1 MKKIFSLLLA
11 LSFILSLSAAS
22 LAEEAPA
29 YAAGKNKYVLE
40 AEHTDLSGKEA
51 FGYSGSTSGTGM
63 VVGDNTDSR
72 SASNGYYVGWLYKPA
87 QFLVFAFECAEDL
100 DDVTIVF
107 RLSAQYGD
115 VDVTGDQI
123 FVAVNYNE
131 DEDTWEQ
138 TYEFPMHVESYSEMS
153 SSVKD
158 FQDYLVVENISLKAG
173 YNEIELDINNN
184 IQGVGGT
191 MKAAAPL
198 VDCLILYTKGVIT
211 PITFNPEFG
220 G

>member
-1 MKKIFSLLLA
+1 MLA
-11 LSFILSLSAAS
+11 CCLSVTG
-22 LAEEAPA
+22 AED
-29 YAAGKNKYVLE
+29 YAEGKNKYVLE

-63 VVGDNTDSR
+63 VIGDNTDSR

-87 QFLVFAFECAEDL
+87 SFLTFAFECENDL

-115 VDVTGDQI
+115 VNVTGNQV
-123 FVAVNYNE
+123 FVAVNY
-131 DEDTWEQ
+131 DESTDTWEQ
-138 TYEFPMHVESYSEMS
+138 TFDFPMHIESYSEMS
-153 SSVKD
+153 ASVKD
-158 FQDYLVVENISLKAG
+158 FQDYLVVENITLKKG

-191 MKAAAPL
+191 MKASAPL

-211 PITFNPEFG
+211 LISFNPEFVG
-220 G
+220 R

>member
-1 MKKIFSLLLA
+1 MKQVMAILLA
-11 LSFILSLSAAS
+11 LLLIFSVAS
-22 LAEEAPA
+22 AEE
-29 YAAGKNKYVLE
+29 YAKEKNKYILE
-40 AEHTDLSGKEA
+40 AEQTDLSGKDA

-63 VVGDNTDSR
+63 VVGDNTDSH

-87 QFLVFAFECAEDL
+87 SFLTFAFECEEDL

-107 RLSAQYGD
+107 RLSAQYGN
-115 VDVTGDQI
+115 VDVEDDQI
-123 FVAVNYNE
+123 FVAVNY
-131 DEDTWEQ
+131 DEDADDWEQ
-138 TYEFPMHVESYSEMS
+138 TFNFPMHVESYSEMS

-158 FQDYLVVENISLKAG
+158 FQDYLVVENISLKKG

-198 VDCLILYTKGVIT
+198 VDCLILYTNGVIT

>member
-1 MKKIFSLLLA
+1 MKRFFFFLLVLMLA
-11 LSFILSLSAAS
+11 CCLSVTG
-22 LAEEAPA
+22 AED
-29 YAAGKNKYVLE
+29 YAEGKNKYVLE

-63 VVGDNTDSR
+63 VIGDNTDSR

-87 QFLVFAFECAEDL
+87 SFLTFAFECENDL

-115 VDVTGDQI
+115 VNVTGNQV
-123 FVAVNYNE
+123 FVAVNY
-131 DEDTWEQ
+131 DESTDTWEQ
-138 TYEFPMHVESYSEMS
+138 TFDFPMHIESYSEMS
-153 SSVKD
+153 ASVKD
-158 FQDYLVVENISLKAG
+158 FQDYLVVENITLKKG

-191 MKAAAPL
+191 MKASAPL
-198 VDCLILYTKGVIT
+198 MDCLILYTKGVIT
-211 PITFNPEFG
+211 PISFNPEFVG
-220 G
+220 R

>member
-1 MKKIFSLLLA
+1 MKRFFFFLLVLVLA
-11 LSFILSLSAAS
+11 CCLSVTG
-22 LAEEAPA
+22 AED
-29 YAAGKNKYVLE
+29 YAEGKNKYVLE

-63 VVGDNTDSR
+63 VIGDNTDSR

-87 QFLVFAFECAEDL
+87 SFLTFAFECENDL

-115 VDVTGDQI
+115 VNVTGNQV
-123 FVAVNYNE
+123 FVAVNY
-131 DEDTWEQ
+131 DESTDTWEQ
-138 TYEFPMHVESYSEMS
+138 TFDFPMHIESYSEMS
-153 SSVKD
+153 ASVKD
-158 FQDYLVVENISLKAG
+158 FQDYLVVENITLKKG

-191 MKAAAPL
+191 MKASAPL

-211 PITFNPEFG
+211 PISFNPEFVG
-220 G
+220 R

>member
-1 MKKIFSLLLA
+1 MKRVFAVLLA
-11 LSFILSLSAAS
+11 LSLLLGLSAAS
-22 LAEEAPA
+22 AED

-40 AEHTDLSGKEA
+40 AEQTDLSGKDA

-87 QFLVFAFECAEDL
+87 SFLTFAFECAQDL

-107 RLSAQYGD
+107 RLSAQYGN

-123 FVAVNYNE
+123 FVAVNY
-131 DEDTWEQ
+131 DEDADDWEQ
-138 TYEFPMHVESYSEMS
+138 TFDFPMHIESYSEMS

-158 FQDYLVVENISLKAG
+158 FEDYLVVENISLKQG

-198 VDCLILYTKGVIT
+198 VDCLILYTSGEIT

>member
-1 MKKIFSLLLA
+1 MKRTLALLLA
-11 LSFILSLSAAS
+11 LAMLFTLASAC
-22 LAEEAPA
+22 AED
-29 YAAGKNKYVLE
+29 YTAGKNKYVLE
-40 AEHTDLSGKEA
+40 AEQTDLSGKDA

-87 QFLVFAFECAEDL
+87 SYLTFAFECAEDL

-107 RLSAQYGD
+107 RLSAQYGA
-115 VDVTGDQI
+115 VDVTGDQV
-123 FVAVNYNE
+123 FVAVNY
-131 DEDTWEQ
+131 DESIDSWEQ
-138 TYEFPMHVESYSEMS
+138 TFDFPLHIDSYNEMS
-153 SSVKD
+153 ASVMD
-158 FQDYLVVENISLKAG
+158 FQDYLVVENISLAKG
-173 YNEIELDINNN
+173 YNEIELDINNS

-198 VDCLILYTKGVIT
+198 VDCLILYTSGVIE

>member
-1 MKKIFSLLLA
+1 MMMKRVLAFLASLTLLL
-11 LSFILSLSAAS
+11 SVSC
-22 LAEEAPA
+22 AETAD

-40 AEHTDLSGKEA
+40 AEQTDLSGKDA

-63 VVGDNTDSR
+63 VIGDNTDSR

-87 QFLVFAFECAEDL
+87 SYLTFAFECDEDL

-123 FVAVNYNE
+123 FVAVNY
-131 DEDTWEQ
+131 DEAADDWEQ
-138 TYEFPMHVESYSEMS
+138 TFEFPMHVESYSEMS

-158 FQDYLVVENISLKAG
+158 FQDYLVVENISLSKG

-198 VDCLILYTKGVIT
+198 VDCLILYTSGTIT

>member
-1 MKKIFSLLLA
+1 MKRIIALLLTIVMT
-11 LSFILSLSAAS
+11 LTLSAAC
-22 LAEEAPA
+22 AED

-138 TYEFPMHVESYSEMS
+138 TFEFPMHVESYSEMS

-198 VDCLILYTKGVIT
+198 VDCLILYTAGRIT

>member
-1 MKKIFSLLLA
+1 MKRVMALLLA
-11 LSFILSLSAAS
+11 LALLLSLSIAS
-22 LAEEAPA
+22 AEE
-29 YAAGKNKYVLE
+29 YAEGKNKYTLE
-40 AEHTDLSGKEA
+40 AEHTDLSGKDA

-87 QFLVFAFECAEDL
+87 QFLVFAFECEEDL

-123 FVAVNYNE
+123 FVAVNY
-131 DEDTWEQ
+131 DESTDDWEQ
-138 TYEFPMHVESYSEMS
+138 TFDFPMHIESYSEMS

-158 FQDYLVVENISLKAG
+158 FQDYLVVENISLKKG

>member
-1 MKKIFSLLLA
+1 MMKRALALLTALALLLPA
-11 LSFILSLSAAS
+11 FAAS
-22 LAEEAPA
+22 AETPD
-29 YAAGKNKYVLE
+29 YAAGKHKYVLE
-40 AEHTDLSGKEA
+40 AEQTDLSGKDA

-87 QFLVFAFECAEDL
+87 SYLTFAFECEEDL

-107 RLSAQYGD
+107 RLSAQYGN

-123 FVAVNYNE
+123 FVAVNY
-131 DEDTWEQ
+131 DETADDWEQ
-138 TYEFPMHVESYSEMS
+138 TFEFPMHVESYSEMS

-158 FQDYLVVENISLKAG
+158 FQDYLVVENISLSKG
-173 YNEIELDINNN
+173 YNEIELDINNS

-198 VDCLILYTKGVIT
+198 VDCLILYTAGVIT

>member
-1 MKKIFSLLLA
+1 MKRFFFFLLVQVLA
-11 LSFILSLSAAS
+11 CCLSVTG
-22 LAEEAPA
+22 AED
-29 YAAGKNKYVLE
+29 YAEGKNKYVLE

-63 VVGDNTDSR
+63 VIGDNTDSR

-87 QFLVFAFECAEDL
+87 SFLTFAFECENDL

-115 VDVTGDQI
+115 VNVTGNQV
-123 FVAVNYNE
+123 FVAVNY
-131 DEDTWEQ
+131 DESTDTWEQ
-138 TYEFPMHVESYSEMS
+138 TFDFPMHIESYSEMS
-153 SSVKD
+153 ASVKD
-158 FQDYLVVENISLKAG
+158 FQDYLVVENITLKKG

-191 MKAAAPL
+191 MKASAPL

-211 PITFNPEFG
+211 PISFNPEFVG
-220 G
+220 R